1 MTTTAETDQLE
12 TLSGAKPGEVEHAEL
27 DNFEHGFPPGFGSG
41 GWGVFAY
48 GLALAFA
55 AFQIAISAWN
65 FLPSQAARG
74 VHVGFLLLLSFGLVA
89 NFRAKD
95 TPGRLFGW
103 ALGIVGF
110 GLGLYQWIFYADLIL
125 RDGDPS
131 TMDLVVGTLLIVLI
145 FEAARRLM
153 GNALPIMCG
162 VCLLYWF
169 FGQYLPAP
177 FNHRGYGF
185 DQIIGHLSFGT
196 EGFYGTPIYVSA
208 TYIFLFIVFGSF
220 LEKAGMIHLF
230 NDVSLGIFGGA
241 RGGPAKVAVVSSG
254 MMGMISGSG
263 VANVVTVGQ
272 FTIPL
277 MIKFGYRRS
286 FAAGVEATA
295 SMGGQ
300 IMPPVMGAVAFIM
313 AETLG
318 VPYAEIVKAAA
329 IPAVLYFASAFWM
342 VHLEAGKYGLK
353 GIERAMLPSP
363 LRALRERWY
372 LALPLAVLIFMLF
385 HGFTP
390 LFAGT
395 IGLALTVG
403 LLLGAGIAAGLSTQT
418 LRVIFWVGLGLIAAA
433 LFREGM
439 DIRIV
444 AGLIALLILANAFT
458 LGGRTTLAVSRDA
471 LADSAKTAL
480 PVGIACAIVGTII
493 GLMTQTGIG
502 TTFGAWII
510 GLGQSSLFLA
520 LILTMILSILL
531 GTGIPTIP
539 TYIIVAALAAP
550 ALEKL
555 GVPLIVSH
563 MFAFYYGI
571 MADLSPPVALA
582 ALAAAPIAKENPDKI
597 GWEAMRVALAGYVIP
612 FIAVY
617 SPALMLQSG
626 DPMADVI
633 GFWPAVVYA
642 TFKATIAIGLFGMV
656 AIGYLFGKLTILE
669 RVLCFGAAVLLF
681 GEFAYSD
688 PLGYA
693 LAAAIVAR
701 HWLAA
706 RRAETAV
713 A

>member
-1 MTTTAETDQLE
+1 MATAETDQLE
-12 TLSGAKPGEVEHAEL
+12 ALSGAKPGEVEHADL
-27 DNFEHGFPPGFGSG
+27 DNFEHGFPPGFGPG
-41 GWGVFAY
+41 GWGLFAY
-48 GLALAFA
+48 LTALAFA
-55 AFQIAISAWN
+55 AFQIVISAWN
-65 FLPSQAARG
+65 ILPSQAARG
-74 VHVGFLLLLSFGLVA
+74 IHVGFLLLLTFGLIA
-89 NFRAKD
+89 NFRARD
-95 TPGRLFGW
+95 TAGRLLGW
-103 ALGIVGF
+103 VLGLVGF
-110 GLGLYQWIFYADLIL
+110 AVGLYQWVFYADLIL

-131 TMDLVVGTLLIVLI
+131 TADLVVGTLLIVLI

-162 VCLLYWF
+162 ACLLYWF

-185 DQIIGHLSFGT
+185 DQIIGHLSYGT

-230 NDVSLGIFGGA
+230 NDVSLGIFGGT
-241 RGGPAKVAVVSSG
+241 RGGPAKVAVFSSG
-254 MMGMISGSG
+254 LMGMISGSG

-329 IPAVLYFASAFWM
+329 IPAMLYFASAFWM

-353 GIERAMLPSP
+353 GVERALLPSP
-363 LRALRERWY
+363 LKALRERWY
-372 LALPLAVLIFMLF
+372 LALPLAVLVFMLF

-395 IGLALTVG
+395 MGLALTVG
-403 LLLGAGIAAGLSTQT
+403 LLLGAGFVAGLSSHT
-418 LRVIFWVGLGLIAAA
+418 LRLIFWVGLGLVAAA
-433 LFREGM
+433 LFEEGL
-439 DIRIV
+439 DVRYV
-444 AGLIALLILANAFT
+444 AALIALLVLINAFT
-458 LGGRTTLAVSRDA
+458 LGGRTTLAICRDA

-617 SPALMLQSG
+617 SPALMLQAG
-626 DPMADVI
+626 DPMADLI

-642 TFKATIAIGLFGMV
+642 IFKASVAIGLFGMV
-656 AIGYLFGKLTILE
+656 AIGWLFGRLTLLE
-669 RVLCFGAAVLLF
+669 RALCFVAAVLLF

-688 PLGYA
+688 PLGYL

-701 HWLAA
+701 HWFASRSAA
-706 RRAETAV
+706 PAA